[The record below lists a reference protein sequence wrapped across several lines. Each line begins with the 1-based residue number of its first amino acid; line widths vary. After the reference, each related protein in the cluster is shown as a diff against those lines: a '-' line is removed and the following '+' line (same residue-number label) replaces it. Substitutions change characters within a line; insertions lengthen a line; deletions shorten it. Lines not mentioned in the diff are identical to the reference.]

1 MRRPHA
7 AAVVAGLS
15 FMVACATAVPYASPD
30 AAASGEVNAGQRV
43 DWNQAIALL
52 RSGRVLAVTQLHD
65 LSVTLT
71 TDDGKHYATKEP
83 TIDAILTAIMLNAP
97 NAQSIIVATE

>member
-1 MRRPHA
+1 MA
-7 AAVVAGLS
+7 AGLGMLAACTAAVSYAPQENS
-15 FMVACATAVPYASPD
+15 ATAST
-30 AAASGEVNAGQRV
+30 ERV

-71 TDDGKHYATKEP
+71 TDDGKRHATKEP
-83 TIDAILTAIMLNAP
+83 AIDAILGAITLHAP
-97 NAQSIIVATE
+97 NAQSIVVATE